1 MKKIR
6 ILVAGLIAAVLFQI
20 ASYATTG
27 ENENGEQVFYFNSVV
42 NTGKDNGYSK
52 ADSIGA
58 KDPHFGWTL
67 GRFVVSGFTSVNRD
81 ENNPVFLKN
90 VGDKVKLSFRLE
102 QDIDNLNGDKNL
114 TIASDNNGY
123 DEYFGIP
130 KTDFGRGTLI
140 TRHKDY
146 KNLEGTP
153 QVYTNYLAAGLSINA
168 DTTVQLCEEGDYE
181 VALDYEIKKTTKF
194 LGAPIP
200 DYTNYRIFFKFSV
213 RNSNCMVY
221 PFDVTTKTELTNT
234 SITENGFYLDLA
246 RTRYLD
252 VNVKKI
258 VMVEGP
264 NGITEDVRFNR
275 SAKDGDMY
283 TEEGIY
289 VITAKNKE
297 TNEQT
302 EKRIYVGTDSVMKA
316 HVVTGMSINEI
327 NDLVRLGATID
338 KNGNI
343 DKSTM
348 NINNGDTDINSEE
361 VTKPN
366 EKKNSAAP
374 VIIIIVILVVLA
386 AGATAFLIL
395 KKKGVILKGKTKSET
410 DDKNQGG

>member
-6 ILVAGLIAAVLFQI
+6 ILVAVLIAAVLFQI

-114 TIASDNNGY
+114 TIASDKNGY

-153 QVYTNYLAAGLSINA
+153 QVYTDYLAAGLSINA

-181 VALDYEIKKTTKF
+181 VALDYEIKKTSKF
-194 LGAPIP
+194 LGASIP
-200 DYTNYRIFFKFSV
+200 DYTNYRIFFRFSV

-386 AGATAFLIL
+386 AVATAFLIL
-395 KKKGVILKGKTKSET
+395 KKKGVILKGKTKCET
-410 DDKNQGG
+410 DNKDQGG

>member
-6 ILVAGLIAAVLFQI
+6 ILVAVLIAAVLFQI

-114 TIASDNNGY
+114 TIASDKNGY

-153 QVYTNYLAAGLSINA
+153 QVYTDYLAAGLSINA

-181 VALDYEIKKTTKF
+181 VALDYEIKKTTKV
-194 LGAPIP
+194 LAASIP

-395 KKKGVILKGKTKSET
+395 KKKGVILNGKTQSET
-410 DDKNQGG
+410 DDKDQGG